1 MTTNQPSGRARSST
15 VRSHGA
21 RQKSDRSGAAPRDLR
36 GRLALAAAAD
46 SGRYPLI
53 VGQAAPRTTSPLLNS
68 DSSSD
73 TAAQYFLTYGFWVL
87 SRLTTASNCFCVS
100 S

>member
-36 GRLALAAAAD
+36 SRLALAASAD

-53 VGQAAPRTTSPLLNS
+53 VVQADCHWAYVMQFSDPSSHVLMGVFQNLMLLK
-68 DSSSD
+68 
-73 TAAQYFLTYGFWVL
+73 
-87 SRLTTASNCFCVS
+87 
-100 S
+100 

>member
-1 MTTNQPSGRARSST
+1 MTTNQPSGRASRSA
-15 VRSHGA
+15 VLSHGA

-53 VGQAAPRTTSPLLNS
+53 VVQADCHWSYGMQFSVPSSHVVIGVFQNLMLLK
-68 DSSSD
+68 
-73 TAAQYFLTYGFWVL
+73 
-87 SRLTTASNCFCVS
+87 
-100 S
+100 

>member
-1 MTTNQPSGRARSST
+1 M
-15 VRSHGA
+15 
-21 RQKSDRSGAAPRDLR
+21 
-36 GRLALAAAAD
+36 
-46 SGRYPLI
+46 I
-53 VGQAAPRTTSPLLNS
+53 GQAAPRTTSPLLNS